1 MSPLGPL
8 IVGVFAEPVGI
19 ASPSPSRFAYFARPG
34 AAFYHPKRVRV
45 PRRRR
50 VVRIGRSALHGDRF
64 DADADGM
71 STGQETV
78 CEVCDRPDEGTS
90 DAKPTVVVIMTSQGQ
105 EFVRHR
111 RCHMQ
116 ELLDRA

>member
-1 MSPLGPL
+1 
-8 IVGVFAEPVGI
+8 
-19 ASPSPSRFAYFARPG
+19 
-34 AAFYHPKRVRV
+34 
-45 PRRRR
+45 
-50 VVRIGRSALHGDRF
+50 
-64 DADADGM
+64 M
-71 STGQETV
+71 STDQETV
-78 CEVCDRPDEGTS
+78 CEVCDRPVEGTS